1 MTDEKLEKAV
11 DEVFQRIRDIAFY
24 TANTA
29 KEIILQ
35 ANKLGITTTEY
46 LGVVSSYVKDFEKL
60 KEGTDN
66 ENQ

>member
-1 MTDEKLEKAV
+1 MTEEKLEKAV
-11 DEVFQRIRDIAFY
+11 DEVFQRIRDITFY

-46 LGVVSSYVKDFEKL
+46 LGVVSSYIKDFEKS
-60 KEGTDN
+60 KEGTRN

>member
-11 DEVFQRIRDIAFY
+11 DEVFQRIRDITYY

-60 KEGTDN
+60 KEGTEN

>member
-11 DEVFQRIRDIAFY
+11 DAVFKRISDVTYY

-35 ANKLGITTTEY
+35 ANKLEMTPTEY
-46 LGVVSSYVKDFEKL
+46 LAVVSSYIKDFEKA
-60 KEGTDN
+60 KEGTNN

>member
-1 MTDEKLEKAV
+1 MTEEKLEKAV
-11 DEVFQRIRDIAFY
+11 DEVFQRIRDITFY

-46 LGVVSSYVKDFEKL
+46 LGVVSSYIKDFEKL
-60 KEGTDN
+60 KEGTRN

>member
-1 MTDEKLEKAV
+1 MTDEKLEEAV
-11 DEVFQRIRDIAFY
+11 DAVFKRISDITFY

-35 ANKLGITTTEY
+35 ANNLGITTTEY

-60 KEGTDN
+60 KEGTRN

>member
-11 DEVFQRIRDIAFY
+11 DEVFQRIRDITYY